1 MPKSSSP
8 FQISKSILEK
18 FQDKKW
24 LKNQLVAGK
33 RVQELIG
40 FSDETMDQF
49 YTKACHL
56 FENKNYSDSS
66 NAFLFLVTVN
76 PYHYD
81 YWLGL
86 GAATQHCNQYEAAI
100 DAYEMAAICQ
110 LDNPIPY
117 FHLANCLFAMHDRD
131 SALQALDL
139 VLEYSQDIDAYDDIR
154 RKAISA
160 KTVLAHEEEG

>member
-1 MPKSSSP
+1 MTQQINFTISP
-8 FQISKSILEK
+8 TALKHLS
-18 FQDKKW
+18 DKNWVQK
-24 LKNQLVAGK
+24 QLSDEMS
-33 RVQELIG
+33 VQNMIG

-49 YTKACHL
+49 YAAACHI
-56 FENKNYSDSS
+56 FENKNYDDASK
-66 NAFLFLVTVN
+66 AFLFLVTIN

-86 GAATQHCNQYEAAI
+86 GAATQHCHDYEAAI

-131 SALQALDL
+131 SALKAIEM
-139 VLEYSQDIDAYDDIR
+139 VLEYSTGNDEYTDLRQ
-154 RKAISA
+154 KAIAA
-160 KTVLAHEEEG
+160 KGVLEHEDH